1 MKLKRKIGKAVVSLH
16 NRKIGGGSKVK
27 SNNEITNQ
35 AINFINRKADFKMA
49 QAQRPKQP
57 AFKGFKLKGDAFAN
71 NQEVTQ
77 QKAQQKAEVEFGQD
91 KAKMDDLRSK
101 GINFGGSANTG
112 QKNKVELG
120 QDKAKMDDLKSKGI
134 R

>member
-49 QAQRPKQP
+49 QAQKPKQP
-57 AFKGFKLKGDAFAN
+57 TFKGFKLKGDAFAN

-77 QKAQQKAEVEFGQD
+77 QKAEVEFGQD
-91 KAKMDDLRSK
+91 KAKMDDLKSK
-101 GINFGGSANTG
+101 GINFGGSANTSK
-112 QKNKVELG
+112 KNNVELG